1 MATDRLLLMS
11 VFVAVAEEEG
21 FAGAARRLG
30 MSPPKVTRAIATLE
44 KHLGIRLFNRTTRFV
59 RMTEAAQRYLEDAR
73 NVIAAADAADEAAV
87 GINATPRGHI
97 VVTAS
102 VLFGRLYIMPS
113 IVDYMERYAEVTV
126 SALFVNRVVNMM
138 EEGVD
143 VAIRIG
149 ELPDSSYRAIRVG
162 SVRRVL
168 CASPSYL
175 AKHGIP
181 QTPEEISTHQI
192 MLANG
197 LNPVPEFRFIK
208 NNKPL
213 NIKLSPKLVVSDIDS
228 TIEAAVNGAGIT
240 QLISYQIGAELTA
253 GKLKII
259 LSEYELNPVPVHIMH
274 SEGRNAS
281 AKVRTFVDLIAGR
294 LRENTALN

>member
-1 MATDRLLLMS
+1 MATDRLLLMT

-59 RMTEAAQRYLEDAR
+59 RMTEAAQRYLDDAK
-73 NVIAAADAADEAAV
+73 NVIAAADAADEVAV
-87 GINATPRGHI
+87 GINAKPRGHL

-113 IVDYMERYAEVTV
+113 IVDYMQRYAEVTV

-162 SVRRVL
+162 SVRRML
-168 CASPSYL
+168 CASPDYL

-181 QTPEEISTHQI
+181 KTPEDLTSHHVV
-192 MLANG
+192 LASG
-197 LNPVPEFRFIK
+197 LNPVPELKFINK
-208 NNKPL
+208 NKQL
-213 NIKLSPKLVVSDIDS
+213 NIKVKPKLVISDIDS
-228 TIEAAVNGAGIT
+228 TIEAAVNGVGIT
-240 QLISYQIGAELTA
+240 QLISYQIGAELAT
-253 GKLKII
+253 GKLKIV
-259 LSEYELNPVPVHIMH
+259 LSEYELNPIPVHIMH

-281 AKVRTFVDLIAGR
+281 AKIRAFVDLMTEQ
-294 LRENTALN
+294 LRNNTALN